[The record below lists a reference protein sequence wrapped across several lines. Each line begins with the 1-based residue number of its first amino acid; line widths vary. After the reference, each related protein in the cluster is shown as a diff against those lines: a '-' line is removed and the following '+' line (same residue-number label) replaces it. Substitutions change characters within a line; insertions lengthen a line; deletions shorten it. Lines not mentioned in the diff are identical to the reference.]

1 MNIEDHRTNH
11 LIEVNDDKLSP
22 EFEQIHFQSRLEIAR
37 DQQNI
42 QSGVLLTI
50 LHSPRC
56 PKRLSV
62 EGVATTL
69 RKLSH
74 VLTQMLRV

>member
-1 MNIEDHRTNH
+1 MNMEDHRTNH

-42 QSGVLLTI
+42 QSGVLLRFEPSYI
-50 LHSPRC
+50 ARDARNDFQWKVSQQHY
-56 PKRLSV
+56 V
-62 EGVATTL
+62 N
-69 RKLSH
+69 
-74 VLTQMLRV
+74 